1 MNSESLGT
9 YQRPLHIFKYMHLHE
24 YMKGKQTYTGAPG
37 VLGAGAAVRDAKRTL
52 HIGSP
57 EEQEMKLS
65 ADRVRFRPPLRNPPP
80 PSSIFHPSL

>member
-24 YMKGKQTYTGAPG
+24 YMKGKQTYAGAPG

-65 ADRVRFRPPLRNPPP
+65 ADRVRFRPSICNPPP